1 MNETGILI
9 VNKAQDMTSHDCVN
23 IVRRATKIKRVGH
36 TGTLDPMATGVLPIC
51 IGKATKIA
59 DHISLGDKRYE
70 AEFRLGVRTDTY
82 DITGKILEEHPVDVT
97 EEELT
102 AAIKSFE
109 GEGTQLPPMY
119 SAKKVNGKKLY
130 HLARKGIEVEREP
143 IDIHIYEIHILE
155 IGPRKAKI
163 DVKCSKGTYIRTLI
177 DDIGKKLGCGA
188 CMTKLTRTE
197 CGIFKLSDPRVVD
210 VMSLKKPD
218 HRCLEKLIPA
228 DKLFAHFD
236 MLTFAYEY
244 ETKLKNGFYLPL
256 NALGLQD
263 HNVSEGRLFRG
274 YTTTGEFLGLV
285 QVICNERN
293 EKRLKIYKSFY

>member
-70 AEFRLGVRTDTY
+70 AELQLGVRTDSY
-82 DITGKILEEHPVDVT
+82 DITGKVLARQPVTVSKEEFAQTV
-97 EEELT
+97 
-102 AAIKSFE
+102 KSFE
-109 GEGTQLPPMY
+109 GVGTQLPPMY

-130 HLARKGIEVEREP
+130 HLARKGIEIEREP
-143 IDIHIYEIHILE
+143 IPVHIYEIHILDMRE
-155 IGPRKAKI
+155 DWAKI

-177 DDIGKKLGCGA
+177 DDIGQKLGCGA

-197 CGIFKLSDPRVVD
+197 CGMFRLSDPRVVD
-210 VMSLKKPD
+210 IMALKKSD
-218 HRCLEKLIPA
+218 GNCLDKLIPA
-228 DKLFAHFD
+228 DKLFSQFD
-236 MLTFAYEY
+236 MLTFAYEF
-244 ETKLKNGFYLPL
+244 EMKLKNGLYLPL
-256 NALGLQD
+256 NCLGLKED
-263 HNVSEGRLFRG
+263 VLEGTIFRG
-274 YTTTGEFLGLV
+274 YSTTGEFLGLV
-285 QVICNERN
+285 QVVLNEQ
-293 EKRLKIYKSFY
+293 EQKRIKVYKSFY

>member
-70 AEFRLGVRTDTY
+70 AEFRLGVSTDTY
-82 DITGKILEEHPVDVT
+82 DITGKVLQECDAEVSEE
-97 EEELT
+97 
-102 AAIKSFE
+102 AFRQAIKSFE

-143 IDIHIYEIHILE
+143 ILVHIYSIDILE
-155 IGPRKAKI
+155 MRPRWAKI

-197 CGIFKLSDPRVVD
+197 CGIFRLSDPRVVD
-210 VMSLKKPD
+210 IMSLKKPD
-218 HRCLEKLIPA
+218 HRCMEKLIPP
-228 DKLFAHFD
+228 DKLFGHFD

-244 ETKLKNGFYLPL
+244 EMKLKNGSYLPL
-256 NALGLQD
+256 GCLGLQD
-263 HNVSEGRLFRG
+263 DRVEEDKIFRG

-285 QVICNERN
+285 QVIRN
-293 EKRLKIYKSFY
+293 EQNQKRLKVYKSFY